1 MRSNNL
7 GQIDEGL
14 WLLGT
19 KESCVYLLEGSQSS
33 ALISAGMSY
42 ILPDLLRQIND
53 FGISAG
59 KIEHIIILHSHF
71 DHVGIVPFLKRKWP
85 RVKIYASARAW
96 QVLSNPKAV
105 SLINEY
111 ALKVCRRVRGSTDA
125 LFLLDWQWRFDVHGE
140 ELGEGSRIDLGNRHI
155 EIHETPGHSSCS
167 ISACVPQ
174 LKALFPSDA
183 VAIPYRD
190 EYVIAAGSSFRQY
203 EQSLDKLSGL
213 NIEILCAD
221 HYGYVRG
228 EEAKHYITKS
238 REATQQMIDR
248 LLLALREEG
257 SADLAA
263 GKLVKHH
270 FDQRPDYFVDPD
282 ILLGTYTHML
292 KQFIDTGA
300 HSS

>member
-1 MRSNNL
+1 
-7 GQIDEGL
+7 
-14 WLLGT
+14 
-19 KESCVYLLEGSQSS
+19 
-33 ALISAGMSY
+33 MSY

-71 DHVGIVPFLKRKWP
+71 DHVGIVPFLKRRWP

-105 SLINEY
+105 SIINDY
-111 ALKVCRRVRGSTDA
+111 TLKVCRRVRGNTDD
-125 LFLLDWQWRFDVHGE
+125 LSLLDWQWQHDVQGE
-140 ELGEGSRIDLGNRHI
+140 ELGEGSLIDLGNRHI

-167 ISACVPQ
+167 ISAYVPQ
-174 LKALFPSDA
+174 FKALFPSDA
-183 VAIPYRD
+183 VAIPYHD
-190 EYVIAAGSSFRQY
+190 EYVIAAGSSFPQY
-203 EQSLDKLSGL
+203 RQSLDKLSGL

-228 EEAKHYITKS
+228 DEANHYIARS

-248 LLLALREEG
+248 LRLVLRQEG
-257 SADLAA
+257 SAERAA

-282 ILLGTYTHML
+282 ILLVTYTRML

-300 HSS
+300 HSTSS